1 MAPGRH
7 LPGRVVN
14 GEMAP
19 GGEEDFTGHQV
30 VVLGPGAQ
38 VGNLS
43 HLQKINIRKVLGNL

>member
-1 MAPGRH
+1 MVQGGH

-14 GEMAP
+14 IVMAP

-38 VGNLS
+38 LGNLS